1 MEKSCS
7 ITKGQMLAGAR
18 VGTISLVLGRH
29 HVAKQRKDGAKRSLL
44 EKRITKEVQE
54 QAEPTR
60 FQIRPGYIDEQ
71 DTFTEQ
77 LSGMMC

>member
-29 HVAKQRKDGAKRSLL
+29 HVAKQRKDGAKRSLP

-54 QAEPTR
+54 
-60 FQIRPGYIDEQ
+60 PGRT
-71 DTFTEQ
+71 DT
-77 LSGMMC
+77 LSDQTWIHP